1 MQSRKVGYTNGVIR
15 NLIEEGQT
23 IQCLKEKERKD
34 KQWSLKIYTQT
45 PQKNW
50 CSGRE
55 AVAGPLVSSVMLLLL
70 QTLITCLNG
79 HL

>member
-34 KQWSLKIYTQT
+34 KQ
-45 PQKNW
+45 
-50 CSGRE
+50 
-55 AVAGPLVSSVMLLLL
+55 
-70 QTLITCLNG
+70 
-79 HL
+79 